1 MRAHPNRLGHVPLV
15 LAEPNR
21 SVGDLSSHAHSRPTM
36 DQANQRH
43 MRLRTRSRRVA
54 RVHSRPAQD
63 DAGRARSLATGHS
76 GEVQAEEVRH
86 GGAYRA
92 AKVSATSSLSLDFLI
107 FPNPF
112 LFLLILTYFSL
123 MFLFFTTIFLLFYYY
138 SFL

>member
-63 DAGRARSLATGHS
+63 DAGRARSLATGYS

-86 GGAYRA
+86 GGPYRA

-112 LFLLILTYFSL
+112 LYLFSNLFLSDVSLFLLSSC
-123 MFLFFTTIFLLFYYY
+123 FFITTLFYD
-138 SFL
+138 